1 MRYSCDT
8 HKRAQVGLWASSAFI
23 SFLVPAVSPSL
34 AILSDVFASFTF
46 QSPPPEFC
54 LSLVSGKPVLITLS

>member
-1 MRYSCDT
+1 MRYSCDS

-34 AILSDVFASFTF
+34 AVLSGVFASFTF

-54 LSLVSGKPVLITLS
+54 VSPLSVVIL